1 MMKESLNLDVKTLV
15 MIITFAA
22 TAGGFYYA
30 TQDRLDHLEEAMT
43 SFSSDITSLEKKIQ
57 RLSRQIKVNKK

>member
-1 MMKESLNLDVKTLV
+1 MMKESLNLDIKTLV

-30 TQDRLDHLEEAMT
+30 TQERLDHLEQAT
-43 SFSSDITSLEKKIQ
+43 VSFSSDIAGLEKKVQ
-57 RLSRQIKVNKK
+57 RISRQLKVNKK